1 MQRILFVCLGNIC
14 RSPAAE
20 AVFAAKARAAGLN
33 IATDSA
39 GTGGWHIG
47 DPPYPPM
54 IAEGRARG
62 YDLAPLRARQ
72 VQAGDFTSFGLI
84 IAMDSA
90 NHMSLDALRPAGNAT
105 PVRLMLD
112 YLHGAEGDEVP
123 DPYYTRDFGAA
134 FDLIEAA
141 ADAMIARLQQ
151 ASGQG
156 VQICSAVSPKAT

>member
-20 AVFAAKARAAGLN
+20 AVFAAKARAAGLD
-33 IATDSA
+33 ITADSA

-54 IAEGRARG
+54 IAEGAARG
-62 YDLAPLRARQ
+62 YDLVPLRARQ
-72 VQAGDFTSFGLI
+72 VHAGDFTSFDLI
-84 IAMDSA
+84 VAMDGA
-90 NHMSLDALRPAGNAT
+90 NRASLEASRPAGNAT
-105 PVRLMLD
+105 PLCQMLD
-112 YLHGAEGDEVP
+112 YLPGTAACDVP

-141 ADAMIARLQQ
+141 ADAMVAGFR
-151 ASGQG
+151 G
-156 VQICSAVSPKAT
+156 T